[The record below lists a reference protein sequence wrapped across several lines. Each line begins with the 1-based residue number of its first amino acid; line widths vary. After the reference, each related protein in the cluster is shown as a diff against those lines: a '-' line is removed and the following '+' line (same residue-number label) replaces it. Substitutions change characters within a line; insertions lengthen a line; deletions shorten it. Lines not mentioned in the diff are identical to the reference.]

1 MPDLPAC
8 VCTLPSFRCAHQSQ
22 CTTLT
27 KHMQVAIDL
36 GCCLLIVVGILPTG
50 NIFLK

>member
-1 MPDLPAC
+1 MSDLHCLA
-8 VCTLPSFRCAHQSQ
+8 VNAQ
-22 CTTLT
+22 CTTLS

-36 GCCLLIVVGILPTG
+36 SCWLLIVVGILPTG